1 VLGCNGRAYS
11 VPVASLPGGR
21 GDGQPVT
28 TLIDLESGSQP
39 QHYLVGPVHRMLL
52 LVGSGGYGF
61 VASLGD
67 MTGRQKGGKAFVD
80 LEAGETLLAPLAIDP
95 ARPQLGCLAGDGR
108 LLTFALAELKHQP
121 KGGRGLMLMDVDA
134 ASPLI
139 AVAAFAGALTVLGSG
154 RGAKPRQDLLRN
166 SALASYAGKRGRKGK
181 PADGFVKVAG
191 LQGD

>member
-1 VLGCNGRAYS
+1 
-11 VPVASLPGGR
+11 
-21 GDGQPVT
+21 VT
-28 TLIDLESGSQP
+28 TLIDLEVGTQAL
-39 QHYLVGPVHRMLL
+39 HYLVGPAHKMLL
-52 LVGSGGYGF
+52 LAGSGGYGF
-61 VASLGD
+61 VAGIGD

-108 LLTFALAELKHQP
+108 LLTFSLAELKHQP

-134 ASPLI
+134 QAPVI
-139 AVAAFAGALTVLGSG
+139 AVATFASALTVLGSG

-166 SALASYAGKRGRKGK
+166 SALAAHAGKRGRKGK
-181 PADGFVKVAG
+181 VADGFVKVAA